1 MPGSLVG
8 EFEKALFAD
17 RGNAAMVHS
26 AVVGIALITSV
37 QVSGL
42 AARSALFLS
51 PIGGAAFIRT
61 HFDRRE
67 KAVAACVRPNGFA
80 SAVCDL
86 AEPGPRV
93 SAESPAATTRLT
105 GRLIGGS

>member
-1 MPGSLVG
+1 
-8 EFEKALFAD
+8 
-17 RGNAAMVHS
+17 MVRS
-26 AVVGIALITSV
+26 AVVGLALIISA
-37 QVSGL
+37 QVSGF
-42 AARSALFLS
+42 AAGSALFLS

-61 HFDRRE
+61 NFDRQE
-67 KAVAACVRPNGFA
+67 KLVATCVRPNGFA

-93 SAESPAATTRLT
+93 SAESPAAATRLT